1 MKPFIKWAGGKNSLL
16 DKIQKRLP
24 DYVHSQDF
32 CLVEPFVGGGAVSL
46 WALSDLP
53 HLKQLIINDYN
64 ADLTNV
70 YQVIK
75 NKPDDLIKYI
85 ENMQNHYDKLTDIE
99 SKKPYFYHK
108 RDVFNQR
115 NGNDVE
121 QAGLFI
127 FLNKSA
133 FNGLYRVNKNN
144 QFNVPIGSYKKPT
157 FIDKDNILTIS
168 KKIQN
173 TKILTGDFELV
184 LNHLPN
190 NFPCLFYLDPPY
202 RPISDTASFTSY
214 SDSGF
219 DDNEQKRLA
228 NFCKKIDKLGHYF
241 LLSNSDPKNT
251 NLSDDF
257 FDELYQD
264 FKIER
269 IQANRT
275 ISASSVGRKKI
286 NEIIV
291 SNGFNMKLA
300 FDDFLNS
307 MSETNTTLDYFTDF
321 DKVKKNVAQIEIKL
335 NQLNY
340 LLGKDDLKQAVYDLY
355 AECPNAFSILEIL
368 IAVRKK
374 EQKKSLDEKGQ
385 VVTLNSYFQSADKI
399 IDFLNNTGLADVFR
413 DKNIKNLVDY
423 VFGIEV
429 GLDTNARKN
438 RGGDNMSK
446 AVQLLFD
453 NADIYYK
460 KEVRNTIFTDI
471 ESLGADVKQFD
482 FVIKTKRKT
491 YVIETNYYNSGG
503 SKLNEVARAYTD
515 VAPKI
520 NQYPQYE
527 FVWIT
532 DGQGWKTAKNKL
544 QEAYTH
550 IPSVYNLYTL
560 QSFIEQVNSEGVIRD
575 W

>member
-1 MKPFIKWAGGKNSLL
+1 MKSW
-16 DKIQKRLP
+16 
-24 DYVHSQDF
+24 
-32 CLVEPFVGGGAVSL
+32 
-46 WALSDLP
+46 
-53 HLKQLIINDYN
+53 
-64 ADLTNV
+64 
-70 YQVIK
+70 
-75 NKPDDLIKYI
+75 
-85 ENMQNHYDKLTDIE
+85 
-99 SKKPYFYHK
+99 
-108 RDVFNQR
+108 
-115 NGNDVE
+115 
-121 QAGLFI
+121 
-127 FLNKSA
+127 SA
-133 FNGLYRVNKNN
+133 M
-144 QFNVPIGSYKKPT
+144 
-157 FIDKDNILTIS
+157 
-168 KKIQN
+168 
-173 TKILTGDFELV
+173 EL
-184 LNHLPN
+184 
-190 NFPCLFYLDPPY
+190 
-202 RPISDTASFTSY
+202 
-214 SDSGF
+214 
-219 DDNEQKRLA
+219 
-228 NFCKKIDKLGHYF
+228 
-241 LLSNSDPKNT
+241 
-251 NLSDDF
+251 
-257 FDELYQD
+257 
-264 FKIER
+264 
-269 IQANRT
+269 
-275 ISASSVGRKKI
+275 
-286 NEIIV
+286 
-291 SNGFNMKLA
+291 NMKLA
-300 FDDFLNS
+300 FDNFLNS
-307 MSETNTTLDYFTDF
+307 MSETNATLDYFTDF
-321 DKVKKNVAQIEIKL
+321 DKVKKNVAQIEIHL

-340 LLGKDDLKQAVYDLY
+340 LLGKDDLKQAVYELY

-374 EQKKSLDEKGQ
+374 EQKKSLDEQGQ

-550 IPSVYNLYTL
+550 IPCVYNLYTL
-560 QSFIEQVNSEGVIRD
+560 HDFVEQINSEGVIRD